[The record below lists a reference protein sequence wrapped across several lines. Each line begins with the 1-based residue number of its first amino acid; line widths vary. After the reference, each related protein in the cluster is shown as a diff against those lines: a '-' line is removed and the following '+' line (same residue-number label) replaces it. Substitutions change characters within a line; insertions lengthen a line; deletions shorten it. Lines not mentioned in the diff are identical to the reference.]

1 MECHQALQILS
12 GWKSSG
18 IHSVKGENKVPMVS
32 YATPLLADRTEAAVA
47 ARKVGNQSQAVQREF
62 IHIVGS
68 LKWITGALQL
78 QCPSAQL
85 RTQNQTALYV
95 LQPVLKNKGWCKSFG
110 IFKRTHVVLVQH
122 SLHVGG
128 GLLFCGGIHKW

>member
-68 LKWITGALQL
+68 LKMDNRSSAAAVPQCATANTKSNGALRFT
-78 QCPSAQL
+78 AG
-85 RTQNQTALYV
+85 TQ
-95 LQPVLKNKGWCKSFG
+95 K
-110 IFKRTHVVLVQH
+110 
-122 SLHVGG
+122 
-128 GLLFCGGIHKW
+128 

>member
-68 LKWITGALQL
+68 LNWITAAVPQCATANTKSNGALRFT
-78 QCPSAQL
+78 AG
-85 RTQNQTALYV
+85 TQ
-95 LQPVLKNKGWCKSFG
+95 K
-110 IFKRTHVVLVQH
+110 
-122 SLHVGG
+122 
-128 GLLFCGGIHKW
+128 